1 MSEWRTFRAMLT
13 APRSD
18 VAVLLVTFFLTVLVD
33 ITVALGVGM
42 VLASFLFMR
51 KMAEVTNITAM
62 TEMFADDQADA
73 NDPNAVARRAIPAGV
88 EVYEIDGPFFFGAAE
103 KFKETIGSMAKPPS
117 VLILRMR
124 KVGLLDATGLAL
136 IKDLVK
142 KERKDKTTLV
152 LSGVHSQ
159 PMVALT
165 NSDLLDEIGED
176 NFVGDIDEALA
187 RARDIVAA
195 KTAAAGKR

>member
-1 MSEWRTFRAMLT
+1 VRREWGA
-13 APRSD
+13 
-18 VAVLLVTFFLTVLVD
+18 VTFVLTVLVD
-33 ITVALGVGM
+33 ITVAMGVGM

-62 TEMFADDQADA
+62 TDMFADDQGDP
-73 NDPNAVARRAIPAGV
+73 NDPSAVARRAIPPGV

-103 KFKETIGSMAKPPS
+103 KFKETIGSMAKPPM

-124 KVGLLDATGLAL
+124 KVGLLDATGIAL
-136 IKDLVK
+136 IKDLVR
-142 KERKDKTTLV
+142 KEKRDRTTLI

-165 NSDLLDEIGED
+165 NSDLLDVIGED
-176 NFVGDIDEALA
+176 NLVGDIDEALA
-187 RARDIVAA
+187 RARAVIAERQ
-195 KTAAAGKR
+195 AAAARR